1 MAEPAVVTPSLFI
14 VTGERGAGKTTF
26 CRYLVELARGTGWQ
40 VAGILSLPVFE
51 HHQKIAIAAQD
62 LRTGQQR
69 WLAVRREVG
78 QPVAGS
84 ATPGWRFDPVALAW
98 GNRVLQTACPCDLLI
113 VDELGLLEFERDE
126 GWQAGLSAIDSDNYR
141 WGLVVIR
148 PELLAVSQRRWPIA
162 KVIPIT
168 KNVDLHPMA
177 NRLAQQLWL
186 D

>member
-1 MAEPAVVTPSLFI
+1 MAMTTSSLFI
-14 VTGERGAGKTTF
+14 ITGPRGTGKTTF
-26 CRYLVELARGTGWQ
+26 CYHLVELARDAGWQ
-40 VAGILSLPVFE
+40 IAGILSLPIFE
-51 HHQKIAIAAQD
+51 NKQKIAINVQD
-62 LRTGQQR
+62 LRTGRQR
-69 WLAVRREVG
+69 RLAIRREVG
-78 QPVAGS
+78 QPATGPH
-84 ATPGWRFDPVALAW
+84 TPGWHFDPAALAW
-98 GNRVLQTACPCDLLI
+98 GNTVLQTACPCDLLI